1 LSQDVVVALSLISQ
15 VTGLISVLALYVASI
30 GVPWNRQTWKGESNY
45 EVRRRRLQVLMAW
58 IGVPCAVVAVGCQMT
73 ITLYS

>member
-1 LSQDVVVALSLISQ
+1 MSQDVVVALSLISQ